1 TKEQV
6 ATDLPE
12 KTEQVL
18 WCTLASD
25 QRMAYESIKEK
36 VRSNVLLDIEAK
48 GIEQGRLSVLAGITR
63 LKQVCCSPLLVHD
76 EDVFT
81 TESVKIRVLLE
92 ELEGLVASHKV
103 LVFSQ
108 YTSMLDL
115 LSNSLKEARLSFL
128 RLDGSTPTDQRQE
141 LCNRFNDES
150 SEERVFL
157 LSLKAGNAGL
167 NLMAADYV
175 FLFDNWWNAAVEQ
188 QAIDRTHRIGQ
199 TRPVFAYRMICT
211 DTIEEKIWQLQ
222 QRKSKLSAELI
233 QAEEG
238 FVKSLTIDD
247 VRFLL
252 E

>member
-1 TKEQV
+1 
-6 ATDLPE
+6 
-12 KTEQVL
+12 
-18 WCTLASD
+18 
-25 QRMAYESIKEK
+25 AYESIRDK

-48 GIEQGRLSVLAGITR
+48 GIEQGRLSVLAGITK
-63 LKQVCCSPLLVHD
+63 LKQVCCSPELVAD

-81 TESVKIRVLLE
+81 SESVKIRVLLE
-92 ELEGLVASHKV
+92 ELEGLVATHKV
-103 LVFSQ
+103 LLFSQ
-108 YTSMLDL
+108 YTGALDL
-115 LSNSLKEARLSFL
+115 LGNALKDARLPYL
-128 RLDGSTPTDQRQE
+128 RLDGSTPTEQRQA
-141 LCNRFNDES
+141 LCNRFNEAE

-188 QAIDRTHRIGQ
+188 QAIDRSHRIGQ
-199 TRPVFAYRMICT
+199 TRPVFAYRMICK

-222 QRKSKLSAELI
+222 QRKSKLSSELI

-238 FVKSLTIDD
+238 FVKSLTLAD
-247 VRFLL
+247 VQFLL